1 VHEAETMIDALLLAV
16 TAAVFAATFALATLC
31 DRL

>member
-1 VHEAETMIDALLLAV
+1 MIDALLLTV
-16 TAAVFAATFALATLC
+16 TAVFFAATFALATLC